1 MSMSWIKNTDW
12 CLILKLL
19 KGSGLGDSFVEL
31 ESSSYGFY
39 YIATDAEVSL
49 NFNCLWLWCFYGD
62 LPMFYVF
69 GETKS
74 VDLV

>member
-1 MSMSWIKNTDW
+1 MT
-12 CLILKLL
+12 
-19 KGSGLGDSFVEL
+19 FVEL

-39 YIATDAEVSL
+39 YIVTDAEVSL